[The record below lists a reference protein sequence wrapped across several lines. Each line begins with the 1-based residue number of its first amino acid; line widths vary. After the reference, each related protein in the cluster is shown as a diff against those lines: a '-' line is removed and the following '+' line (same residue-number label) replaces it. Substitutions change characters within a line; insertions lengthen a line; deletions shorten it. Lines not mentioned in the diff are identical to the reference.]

1 MLSGT
6 ALKLAVIV
14 TGVRHVGAIILDNA
28 MLNRFL
34 DHVILDRLTGM
45 KGDDFGLDWS
55 AGRRAPACL
64 CISSGGTPVVVAP
77 RLGPISPGRETDAST
92 ASLS

>member
-1 MLSGT
+1 MLPGT

-14 TGVRHVGAIILDNA
+14 TGVRHVGAITLDNA
-28 MLNRFL
+28 ILN
-34 DHVILDRLTGM
+34 RLTGM

-55 AGRRAPACL
+55 AGGRAPACM
-64 CISSGGTPVVVAP
+64 CVAASGGAPVVVAP
-77 RLGPISPGRETDAST
+77 CLGPVYPGRETDAST